1 MGKSIQ
7 GAIFISK
14 EFMQLAQ
21 KAKSITESFGIDF
34 SQSRFISAEESS
46 VWFHPKY
53 GIDKLL
59 SSFWGI
65 KTKSRLIAISKNV
78 NDEEWKGLVSEWD
91 SYTASPGQFRLSKKL
106 VFSLLRF
113 SLGFRKDDFDLS
125 KLTELELKIFETFFI
140 ELEKQWKNQWRISDP
155 NSSGMNDFLIWVIEF
170 ENGETA
176 NFAISVPPGLRPKEF
191 IENSEY
197 QVDLRHMIHELD
209 FRVPMDIIVGKTK
222 LRLSELKS
230 LEEED
235 IILLEKSSINQMWWE
250 RNDFENLYI
259 NIDLPSR
266 DDNQWVDL
274 YYDDIEVPSMTDNN
288 QLDDTDL
295 LTDLN
300 IELTAQFKSVNLPLK
315 KIMELKDGG
324 VIPLGLLL
332 DSELILIA
340 AGNKIVAKGELI
352 VLGNQ
357 FGLKIKNTR
366 IKSEKVASSNSSL
379 GDSFN
384 QAAPKM
390 AAHPGNPAPAAQ
402 AASRPAPQMR
412 AAPNPI
418 PESRL
423 ELDEEAQL
431 QKELEEVGLDP
442 DELDELGE
450 LY

>member
-14 EFMQLAQ
+14 ESMLLAN
-21 KAKSITESFGIDF
+21 KAKSITECFGIDF
-34 SQSRFISAEESS
+34 SQSRFINAEDSGS
-46 VWFHPKY
+46 WFYPQY

-65 KTKSRLIAISKNV
+65 KTRSRLIAVSKNV
-78 NDEEWKGLVSEWD
+78 NDEEWRGLVSEWD

-106 VFSLLRF
+106 IFNLLRY
-113 SLGFRKDDFDLS
+113 SLGFRKEDFDLA
-125 KLTELELKIFETFFI
+125 KLSELEMRIFESFFL

-155 NSSGMNDFLIWVIEF
+155 NSSGANDFLIWVIEF
-170 ENGETA
+170 ENGDTA
-176 NFAISVPPGLRPKEF
+176 NFAISVPPGLRPKEYLD
-191 IENSEY
+191 SADY
-197 QVDLRHMIHELD
+197 QVDLNHLINELD
-209 FRVPMDIIVGKTK
+209 FRVPMDIVVGKTK
-222 LRLSELKS
+222 LSLSDLKN
-230 LEEED
+230 LEEDD
-235 IILLEKSSINQMWWE
+235 IIFLERSSIDKMWWE

-266 DDNQWVDL
+266 DDEEWVDL
-274 YYDDIEVPSMTDNN
+274 YYDDIEVPSMQNN
-288 QLDDTDL
+288 NSLSDDTDL

-366 IKSEKVASSNSSL
+366 IKSDRIGNSSISE
-379 GDSFN
+379 GFTQSSPKHSAISSS
-384 QAAPKM
+384 QAA
-390 AAHPGNPAPAAQ
+390 
-402 AASRPAPQMR
+402 RPAPQQAR
-412 AAPNPI
+412 QAPQAAKEERFAEI
-418 PESRL
+418 
-423 ELDEEAQL
+423 DEEALL

>member
-14 EFMQLAQ
+14 ESMLLAN
-21 KAKSITESFGIDF
+21 KAKSITECFGIDF
-34 SQSRFISAEESS
+34 NQSRFINAEDSGS
-46 VWFHPKY
+46 WFYPQY

-65 KTKSRLIAISKNV
+65 KTRSRLIAVSKNV
-78 NDEEWKGLVSEWD
+78 NDEEWRGLVSEWD
-91 SYTASPGQFRLSKKL
+91 SYTASPGHFRLSKKL
-106 VFSLLRF
+106 VFNLLRYA
-113 SLGFRKDDFDLS
+113 LGFRKDDFNLAQLS
-125 KLTELELKIFETFFI
+125 ELELKIFESFF
-140 ELEKQWKNQWRISDP
+140 LEMEKHWKNQWRISDP
-155 NSSGMNDFLIWVIEF
+155 NSSGANDFLIWVIEF
-170 ENGETA
+170 ENGDTA
-176 NFAISVPPGLRPKEF
+176 NLAISVPPGLRPKEYLD
-191 IENSEY
+191 SADY
-197 QVDLRHMIHELD
+197 QVDLNHLINELD
-209 FRVPMDIIVGKTK
+209 FRVPMDIVVGKTK
-222 LRLSELKS
+222 LNLSDLKS
-230 LEEED
+230 LEEDD
-235 IILLEKSSINQMWWE
+235 IIFLERSSIDKMWWE

-266 DDNQWVDL
+266 DDEEWVDL
-274 YYDDIEVPSMTDNN
+274 YYDDIEVPSMQNN
-288 QLDDTDL
+288 NSLSDDTDL

-366 IKSEKVASSNSSL
+366 IKSDRVGNSSSD
-379 GDSFN
+379 GFTQSSPKHPAN
-384 QAAPKM
+384 QTQAA
-390 AAHPGNPAPAAQ
+390 
-402 AASRPAPQMR
+402 RPAPQQMR
-412 AAPNPI
+412 QVPQAAKEERFVEI
-418 PESRL
+418 
-423 ELDEEAQL
+423 DEEALL

>member
-14 EFMQLAQ
+14 ESMLLAN
-21 KAKSITESFGIDF
+21 KAKSITECFGIDF
-34 SQSRFISAEESS
+34 SQSRFINAEDSGS
-46 VWFHPKY
+46 WFYPQY

-65 KTKSRLIAISKNV
+65 KTRSRLIAVSKNV
-78 NDEEWKGLVSEWD
+78 NDEEWRGLVSEWD

-106 VFSLLRF
+106 IFNLLRY
-113 SLGFRKDDFDLS
+113 SLGFRKEDFDLA
-125 KLTELELKIFETFFI
+125 KLSELEMKIFESFFL

-155 NSSGMNDFLIWVIEF
+155 NSSGANDFLIWVIEF
-170 ENGETA
+170 ENGDTA
-176 NFAISVPPGLRPKEF
+176 NFAISVPPGLRPKEYLD
-191 IENSEY
+191 SADY
-197 QVDLRHMIHELD
+197 QVDLNHLINELD
-209 FRVPMDIIVGKTK
+209 FRVPMDIVVGKTK
-222 LRLSELKS
+222 LSLSDLKN
-230 LEEED
+230 LEEDD
-235 IILLEKSSINQMWWE
+235 IIFLERSSIDKMWWE

-266 DDNQWVDL
+266 DDEEWVDL
-274 YYDDIEVPSMTDNN
+274 YYDDIEVPSMQNN
-288 QLDDTDL
+288 NSLSDDTDL

-366 IKSEKVASSNSSL
+366 IKSDRIGNSSASE
-379 GDSFN
+379 GFTPSSAKHPAIN
-384 QAAPKM
+384 SSQAA
-390 AAHPGNPAPAAQ
+390 
-402 AASRPAPQMR
+402 RPAPQQAR
-412 AAPNPI
+412 QAPQAAKEERFVEI
-418 PESRL
+418 
-423 ELDEEAQL
+423 DEEALL

>member
-14 EFMQLAQ
+14 ESMLLAN
-21 KAKSITESFGIDF
+21 KAKSITECFGIDF
-34 SQSRFISAEESS
+34 SQSRFINAEDSGS
-46 VWFHPKY
+46 WFYPQY

-65 KTKSRLIAISKNV
+65 KTRSRLIAVSKNV
-78 NDEEWKGLVSEWD
+78 NDEEWRGLVSEWD
-91 SYTASPGQFRLSKKL
+91 SYTASPGHFRLSKKL
-106 VFSLLRF
+106 VFNLLRYA
-113 SLGFRKDDFDLS
+113 LGFRKDDFNLAQLS
-125 KLTELELKIFETFFI
+125 ELELKIFESFF
-140 ELEKQWKNQWRISDP
+140 LEMEKHWKNQWRISDP
-155 NSSGMNDFLIWVIEF
+155 NSSGANDFLIWVIEF
-170 ENGETA
+170 ENGDTA
-176 NFAISVPPGLRPKEF
+176 NLAISVPPGLRPKEYLD
-191 IENSEY
+191 SADY
-197 QVDLRHMIHELD
+197 QVDLNHLINELD
-209 FRVPMDIIVGKTK
+209 FRVPMDIVVGKTK
-222 LRLSELKS
+222 LNLSDLKN
-230 LEEED
+230 LEEDD
-235 IILLEKSSINQMWWE
+235 IVFLERSSIDKMWWE

-266 DDNQWVDL
+266 DDEEWVDL
-274 YYDDIEVPSMTDNN
+274 YYDDIEVPSMQNN
-288 QLDDTDL
+288 NSLSDDTDL

-366 IKSEKVASSNSSL
+366 IKSDRVGNSSSD
-379 GDSFN
+379 GFTQSSPKHTPSQS
-384 QAAPKM
+384 QAT
-390 AAHPGNPAPAAQ
+390 
-402 AASRPAPQMR
+402 RPAPQQMR
-412 AAPNPI
+412 QVPQAAKEERFVEI
-418 PESRL
+418 
-423 ELDEEAQL
+423 DEEALL